1 MCILMGFNP
10 KVKIGIT
17 ELFKVFSLDGMV
29 GEMLRLWWS
38 QELGT
43 DGNNMLH
50 TFEMCSVF

>member
-29 GEMLRLWWS
+29 GEMLRLWWMGR
-38 QELGT
+38 EPGT
-43 DGNNMLH
+43 GN
-50 TFEMCSVF
+50 